1 MMLHEESIV
10 TLLSAILGSSALGGI
25 GGWMAQ
31 KLKHYHHTLTS
42 EDLKPFEEKLDKDSD
57 HFTDIDEHL
66 ETLDQNMNEIMLI
79 NLRQCIFA
87 NPHDRN
93 AQESIL
99 QSGEQ
104 YLKLGGNGV
113 GHIRLNQVR
122 RSRCYIYQNRR
133 RRCCPPVGQEQR
145 YLSGTGFRV
154 T

>member
-31 KLKHYHHTLTS
+31 KLKRYRHMVTS
-42 EDLKPFEEKLDKDSD
+42 DDLKPLEEKLDNDYT

-66 ETLDQNMNEIMLI
+66 EALDQSMNEIMLI
-79 NLRQCIFA
+79 NLRQCLFS

-122 RSRCYIYQNRR
+122 EDYAKRLEYDDWDYTPGHHPGEGGES
-133 RRCCPPVGQEQR
+133 
-145 YLSGTGFRV
+145 
-154 T
+154 

>member
-1 MMLHEESIV
+1 
-10 TLLSAILGSSALGGI
+10 
-25 GGWMAQ
+25 MAQ
-31 KLKHYHHTLTS
+31 KLKRYRHTVSTD
-42 EDLKPFEEKLDKDSD
+42 DLKTIEDKLDTDYD
-57 HFTDIDEHL
+57 HLTDIDGHL

-87 NPHDRN
+87 NPRDRN

-122 RSRCYIYQNRR
+122 EDYAKRLEYDDWDYTPGHHPGEGGDN
-133 RRCCPPVGQEQR
+133 
-145 YLSGTGFRV
+145 
-154 T
+154 

>member
-31 KLKHYHHTLTS
+31 KLKRYRHMVTS
-42 EDLKPFEEKLDKDSD
+42 DDLKPIEEKLDNDYT
-57 HFTDIDEHL
+57 HFTDIDKHL
-66 ETLDQNMNEIMLI
+66 KALDQSMNEIMLV
-79 NLRQCIFA
+79 NLRQCLFA

-93 AQESIL
+93 AHESIL

-113 GHIRLNQVR
+113 GHVRLNQMR
-122 RSRCYIYQNRR
+122 EDYAKRLEYDDWDYTPGHHPGEGSKD
-133 RRCCPPVGQEQR
+133 
-145 YLSGTGFRV
+145 
-154 T
+154 

>member
-1 MMLHEESIV
+1 
-10 TLLSAILGSSALGGI
+10 
-25 GGWMAQ
+25 MAQ
-31 KLKHYHHTLTS
+31 KLKRHRRMVTS
-42 EDLKPFEEKLDKDSD
+42 DDLKPIEDKLDKDYN

-66 ETLDQNMNEIMLI
+66 ETVDQNMTEIMLI

-122 RSRCYIYQNRR
+122 EDYAKRLEYDDWDYTPGHHPGEGGES
-133 RRCCPPVGQEQR
+133 
-145 YLSGTGFRV
+145 
-154 T
+154 

>member
-1 MMLHEESIV
+1 MLHEESIV

-31 KLKHYHHTLTS
+31 KLKRHRHMVTS
-42 EDLKPFEEKLDKDSD
+42 DDLKPIEEKLDKDYT
-57 HFTDIDEHL
+57 HFTDIDKHID
-66 ETLDQNMNEIMLI
+66 TLDRGMNEIMLI

-87 NPHDRN
+87 NPRDRN

-113 GHIRLNQVR
+113 GKIRLNQVR
-122 RSRCYIYQNRR
+122 EDYAKRLECDDWDYTPGHHPGEGGN
-133 RRCCPPVGQEQR
+133 G
-145 YLSGTGFRV
+145 
-154 T
+154 